1 MATRIISALVGL
13 PILLFFIYLGGGA
26 FAFMVAVL
34 AVVGLFEFARMVGG
48 RQQFLF
54 IPVLLGVGILLTG
67 SYFKWENWA
76 SLGILC
82 TFCIVFTVAVFRFP
96 SFNVEDIAVNF
107 LGLIYIGWTLAH
119 LIAFDGLDNGRLLV
133 LYLLLQYGAAT
144 QVPIL

>member
-107 LGLIYIGWTLAH
+107 LG
-119 LIAFDGLDNGRLLV
+119 
-133 LYLLLQYGAAT
+133 
-144 QVPIL
+144 